1 MTEPEWIDISI
12 PLGRDIPELPLEA
25 AAGDMKVSG
34 VERFFDVEKGDK
46 VTMSRIEMDSH
57 DGTHIDSPLHF
68 IKGGSTIDEM
78 PLSTSV
84 GPASVIEI
92 KSQKEITVEE
102 LEPYRIRKGER
113 ILFKTINSPRV
124 YAERVY
130 KGNYVAISPDS
141 ANYLADIGISLV
153 GLDYLTIA
161 GMDPPENINTV
172 HLAFLSKGIY
182 ILEGINL
189 HGVNPGHYEL
199 ICLPLRLDKGDAGP
213 CRAVIRS
220 IDVA

>member
-1 MTEPEWIDISI
+1 MAESEWIDISI
-12 PLGRDIPELPLEA
+12 PLGREIPELPLEA
-25 AAGDMKVSG
+25 SAGDMKVSG

-78 PLSTSV
+78 PISTAV
-84 GPASVIEI
+84 GPARVIEI
-92 KSQKEITVEE
+92 KNEKEITVEE

-124 YAERVY
+124 YAARVY
-130 KGNYVAISPDS
+130 EGDYVAITPDS

-161 GMDPPENINTV
+161 GIDPPENINTV
-172 HLAFLSKGIY
+172 HLAFLSNGIY
-182 ILEGINL
+182 ILEAINL
-189 HGVNPGHYEL
+189 DGVNPGDYEL

-213 CRAVIRS
+213 CRAVIRP
-220 IDVA
+220 IDEA